1 MAAYVLTDFFMQ
13 TSVSNFSMMVFALDV
28 FNEAIARQ
36 QINEIAILINTACDC
51 LSSQKSFNW
60 LEIFMLDL

>member
-1 MAAYVLTDFFMQ
+1 MQ
-13 TSVSNFSMMVFALDV
+13 TFVSNFSMLVFALDV

-36 QINEIAILINTACDC
+36 QINERAVLIYTACDC
-51 LSSQKSFNW
+51 LLCQKSFNW